1 MDPETIAILV
11 FGILCLVLGGLAT
24 FSDNFVK
31 RFIRLKNWDKS
42 PEARKFWSDE
52 SIYHYN
58 RYGLGLPT
66 FIGGIIILASLLSKY
81 FQ

>member
-1 MDPETIAILV
+1 MDPKIIAILIL
-11 FGILCLVLGGLAT
+11 GIFCLVLGGLAT
-24 FSDNFVK
+24 FSDSFAK
-31 RFIRLKNWDKS
+31 RFVRIKNWDKS
-42 PEARKFWSDE
+42 PEARKFWCDE

-66 FIGGIIILASLLSKY
+66 FIGGIIILASLLIKY